1 MKKRLKKI
9 IKNGFIGR
17 FKNGTFNFAVIYI
30 IHKMLVLLEN
40 HLNYL
45 KVSIFE
51 CFLSSI
57 IDLFF
62 FKVTFFATHN
72 DGNFKL
78 FKRKNN

>member
-1 MKKRLKKI
+1 
-9 IKNGFIGR
+9 
-17 FKNGTFNFAVIYI
+17 
-30 IHKMLVLLEN
+30 MLVLLEN

-45 KVSIFE
+45 KDSIFK

-57 IDLFF
+57 IYFF
-62 FKVTFFATHN
+62 FKVTFFATYN

>member
-1 MKKRLKKI
+1 
-9 IKNGFIGR
+9 
-17 FKNGTFNFAVIYI
+17 
-30 IHKMLVLLEN
+30 MLVLLEN

-57 IDLFF
+57 IDFFF